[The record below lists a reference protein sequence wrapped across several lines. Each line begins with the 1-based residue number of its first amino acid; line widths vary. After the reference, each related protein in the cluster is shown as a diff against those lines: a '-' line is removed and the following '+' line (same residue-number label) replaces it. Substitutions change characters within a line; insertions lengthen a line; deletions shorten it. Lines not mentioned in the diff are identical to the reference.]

1 MAAINPEK
9 NKIEMA
15 KGVNVSTGKKV
26 ARPPV
31 KNAMTPVPI
40 AMIRTT
46 KPM

>member
-15 KGVNVSTGKKV
+15 NGVNVSTGKKV
-26 ARPPV
+26 ANPPV

-46 KPM
+46 EPI